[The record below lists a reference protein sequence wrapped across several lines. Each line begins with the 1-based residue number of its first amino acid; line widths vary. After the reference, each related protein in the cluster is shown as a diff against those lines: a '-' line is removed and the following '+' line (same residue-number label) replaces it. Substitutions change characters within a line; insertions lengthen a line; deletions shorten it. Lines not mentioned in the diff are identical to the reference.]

1 MNHHR
6 YIDRL
11 AQLVAAPSV
20 SCTIPELDMS
30 NDRVVQLLAQWFAE
44 LGFATRIDAIAGHP
58 GKSNLIASKGQG
70 PSGLILAGHTDTVPC
85 NPDAW
90 SQDPFV
96 LTQKEG
102 RLFGLGATDMKGFF
116 PAVLEAMTRL
126 KDVELKEPVVILAT
140 ADEEASMCGA
150 RALATAGERFGRYAV
165 VGEPTGMRPIRMHKG
180 IMMESLKVTGLAGH
194 SSNPALGKNALEVM
208 NLFMTE
214 LLTLRD
220 ELQQKYRNAHFEV
233 SVPTLNLGCIHGG
246 DNPNRICQQ
255 CELHFDL
262 RSLPGMTNDELRDII
277 ARRLR
282 PIAEA
287 REVGM
292 HFEPLFPGIDP
303 FEQAADTHLVKLVE
317 ELTGHASQAAGF
329 ATEAP
334 FFKGLGLETLIMGPG
349 SIDQAHQPD
358 EYIALDQLE
367 PAVDIIERLIRR
379 LCL

>member
-1 MNHHR
+1 MNHLR

-20 SCTIPELDMS
+20 SCTLPELDMS

-44 LGFATRIDAIAGHP
+44 LGFTTRIDAIAGHP
-58 GKSNLIASKGQG
+58 GKLNLIASKGHG
-70 PSGLILAGHTDTVPC
+70 PGGLIFAGHTDTVPC

-96 LTQKEG
+96 LTQREG
-102 RLFGLGATDMKGFF
+102 RLYGLGATDMKGFF
-116 PAVLEAMTRL
+116 PAVLEALTRL
-126 KDVELKEPVVILAT
+126 KDVELEQPVVILAT

-208 NLFMTE
+208 NLFMNE
-214 LLTLRD
+214 LLTFRD
-220 ELQQKYRNAHFEV
+220 ELQQKYHNAHFEV

-277 ARRLR
+277 ARRLQ
-282 PIAEA
+282 PIAAA
-287 REVGM
+287 REVDM

-303 FEQAADTHLVKLVE
+303 FEQAADTHLVSLVE
-317 ELTGHASQAAGF
+317 ELTGHTSQAAGF

-334 FFKGLGLETLIMGPG
+334 FFKGLGMETLIMGPG

-358 EYIALDQLE
+358 EYIAVDQLA